1 MSKEAIYSQLRKGY
15 EENDK
20 NKELGRSTPFST
32 AVRRWKEAAEAVVG
46 FEPVAREA
54 AEAVVCRL
62 CHVAREAADIEAVG
76 CASTAEVVARRE
88 DSVAREAADREGE
101 VVAGAEKGHIVGCA
115 STAEVVARREDSVAR
130 EAADIDKL
138 LRFVEEGF
146 LFVLLFNHFRMLRFQ
161 VVIYHLQFLSSAMDR
176 ICHSLYPW
184 ELQAESHKSI

>member
-88 DSVAREAADREGE
+88 DSVAREAAD
-101 VVAGAEKGHIVGCA
+101 
-115 STAEVVARREDSVAR
+115 
-130 EAADIDKL
+130 IDKL